1 MKAATAI
8 MAATTSNTAPQ
19 RILSVVLIELPLLL
33 AGVLGFCKSVLDA
46 RLVVVLVGEGVM
58 PAVGLLVGVGE
69 PLRMVIGC
77 CARKA
82 PVEASVARMFACGTF
97 KLVGR

>member
-8 MAATTSNTAPQ
+8 IAATTSNTAPQ
-19 RILSVVLIELPLLL
+19 RILSVVLIEFPSLL
-33 AGVLGFCKSVLDA
+33 ADVLGFCKLVLDA
-46 RLVVVLVGEGVM
+46 RLVVLVGEGMM
-58 PAVGLLVGVGE
+58 PAVGLEVGVGE

-82 PVEASVARMFACGTF
+82 PVEASVARMFACRTF
-97 KLVGR
+97 KLAGR